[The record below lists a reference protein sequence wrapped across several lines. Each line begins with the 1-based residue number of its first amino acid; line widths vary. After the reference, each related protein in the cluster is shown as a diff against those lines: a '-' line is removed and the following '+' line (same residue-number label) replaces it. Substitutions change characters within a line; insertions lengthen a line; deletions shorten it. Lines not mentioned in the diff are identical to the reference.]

1 MLATPMLLSGVGTLE
16 TDVTKPLSAE
26 KKSKMLNGGPQNAWD
41 GDDDDDDGGVVSA
54 VRRSPE
60 HGCCG
65 DVGGVSGT
73 LQWLGSLLRPG
84 AAETGGFCSTGRS
97 AWAMSTRAAG

>member
-1 MLATPMLLSGVGTLE
+1 MLA
-16 TDVTKPLSAE
+16 
-26 KKSKMLNGGPQNAWD
+26 
-41 GDDDDDDGGVVSA
+41 
-54 VRRSPE
+54 VRWWSPE

-84 AAETGGFCSTGRS
+84 AEEAGGGCSTGRS
-97 AWAMSTRAAG
+97 PWAMSTKAAG